1 MEATRF
7 DTQPTVTSVPVR
19 DAERAPSRR
28 GVFLKWLRRIHG
40 WIGLWGA
47 VLGLLFGITGVL
59 QNHRA
64 VMKIKTPAPEVST
77 IQVALPSPMPHSP
90 KELAKYLQTELKLDN
105 VPPGRI
111 QKEPAHPVSW
121 GDQSVIQPEH
131 WTIRFG
137 NAKSQVTAEYWQGSN
152 AVSVERRDQG
162 LIATIQSLHKS
173 NGTSIGWILLADS
186 FAGSMILLS
195 LTGVILWT
203 GLNRRRTLGASIF
216 IVSIIAIISFGAQ
229 SI

>member
-1 MEATRF
+1 MQATQF
-7 DTQPTVTSVPVR
+7 ETQPNVADTPTR
-19 DAERAPSRR
+19 EIEKTRSRR

-47 VLGLLFGITGVL
+47 VMGLLFGVTGFL

-64 VMKIKTPAPEVST
+64 VMKIKTGEPEVST
-77 IQVALPSPMPHSP
+77 IQVALPSPPKSP
-90 KELAKYLQTELKLDN
+90 KELAKFLQSELKLEN
-105 VPPGRI
+105 VPMGRV
-111 QKEPAHPVSW
+111 QKEPEHPVSW

-137 NAKSQVTAEYWQGSN
+137 NTHSQVTAEYWKGAS

-162 LIATIQSLHKS
+162 VIATIEALHRS
-173 NGTSIGWILLADS
+173 NGATIGWILLADS
-186 FAGSMILLS
+186 IAGSMILLS

-203 GLNRRRTLGASIF
+203 GLNKRRTVGASIF
-216 IVSIIAIISFGAQ
+216 IVSVIAMITLAAQ
-229 SI
+229 SV